1 MTVGG
6 LGVQFAMFSPTHL
19 AAARVDSS
27 APARSSYTLM
37 VAGSRSARCCPR
49 NRWTLLGSGRQH
61 RLDRRPGRSRRRAGL
76 LRGQGCGGEPDQ
88 SARGGT
94 ATLGCDVTKE
104 DQVDNLVAEIVR
116 AFARI
121 DVIVNNASV
130 YRSGKRLH
138 EFDAADLDF
147 CYSGTCAR
155 DAFSTVMWSA
165 ALSNPVLLGRSRQKE
180 LAGILANRSIGWD
193 TASVRRT
200 GRGTA
205 SSVAQGAGGDRLHV
219 RPAVHQGLEKPP
231 IQFLSIFNR
240 RHPQCLGVAL
250 RAEPVA
256 NPRERRACPS
266 PHGGGRV
273 EADRRPAPP
282 APRTECIR
290 RPAAGRWMWRSRT
303 RAGRRTS
310 VGPRRAKPVPLLV
323 AQGELGDHLDVL

>member
-1 MTVGG
+1 
-6 LGVQFAMFSPTHL
+6 
-19 AAARVDSS
+19 
-27 APARSSYTLM
+27 
-37 VAGSRSARCCPR
+37 
-49 NRWTLLGSGRQH
+49 
-61 RLDRRPGRSRRRAGL
+61 
-76 LRGQGCGGEPDQ
+76 
-88 SARGGT
+88 
-94 ATLGCDVTKE
+94 
-104 DQVDNLVAEIVR
+104 
-116 AFARI
+116 
-121 DVIVNNASV
+121 
-130 YRSGKRLH
+130 
-138 EFDAADLDF
+138 
-147 CYSGTCAR
+147 
-155 DAFSTVMWSA
+155 VMWSA

-303 RAGRRTS
+303 RAGGRTS

-323 AQGELGDHLDVL
+323 AQGELGDHLDVLCVGRLWSSSREHTRMNGAARTTGAVRLTKEHAPSAKNRPPPAASRGGLTLSWSGCSAM